1 MCRQVLILLPLRSVA
16 LRVVSR
22 LLELA
27 QKENRAD
34 SIQNKQRFLEDFGT
48 AETDDEDDQD
58 GGTDNGG
65 AKTGGGRGG
74 PAGGTPAEHAALFG
88 GNSDDHFRLGIKVT
102 RFGCCHLHASGA
114 SICDISN

>member
-1 MCRQVLILLPLRSVA
+1 MA

-34 SIQNKQRFLEDFGT
+34 SIQNKQRFLDDFGA
-48 AETDDEDDQD
+48 AESDGEEEEEGADEDAGEPHQAR
-58 GGTDNGG
+58 
-65 AKTGGGRGG
+65 AKSGKRGG
-74 PAGGTPAEHAALFG
+74 PTGGTPAEHTALFG

-102 RFGCCHLHASGA
+102 RWDFYA
-114 SICDISN
+114 IIDI

>member
-1 MCRQVLILLPLRSVA
+1 MCRQVLILLPLRSMA

-34 SIQNKQRFLEDFGT
+34 SIQNKQRFLEDFGV
-48 AETDDEDDQD
+48 AESDDEEEEGEDAGEPKQAR
-58 GGTDNGG
+58 
-65 AKTGGGRGG
+65 AKSGKKGG
-74 PAGGTPAEHAALFG
+74 PAGVTPAEHAALFS

-102 RFGCCHLHASGA
+102 RYKLCT
-114 SICDISN
+114 